1 MVRVLGE
8 VRCRLI
14 ALFLC
19 VMLVVTLSACGNND
33 KIASTEEDGKTDD
46 TSVEVTAEKENDSEK
61 EEATDAEN
69 AAEEN
74 IVVPLKL
81 MIETKSH
88 SDFTDDD
95 SYRALYSGSYDLIYL
110 TDDCKETYGELSKSL
125 EAFNEE
131 KENDFLS
138 DYKESL
144 AEAKDYYDEL
154 EDKEY
159 FYGYSDEAHITLCRA
174 DDRFLS
180 ISRNFYSYMG
190 GAHGIY
196 GSGGYNYDVKT
207 GKELQLN
214 EVITDIPALQKHV
227 IEKLKEEY
235 SDVGLEELDVSL
247 EESVAEYLTGEKDQ
261 ACSWF
266 ITPRGVRITFGVY
279 QLASYAAGE
288 QTVLISYDECPE
300 LFYEG
305 FQVQEGNYI
314 EDYDSMGSF
323 NIDIGNNGSV
333 DTIDVEGNYNDYSD
347 IESVTINVNGVKTSV
362 DIYGF
367 DLKLRFVHIGQN
379 VYLYLEVTQEN
390 DYRSTY
396 AFKLSE
402 GGATKIGEYY
412 GYLTGIVPSADY
424 DSDWNSYWS
433 VLLTVPDDL
442 YFGERMQIL
451 STFDGIAKASIND
464 NGELEL
470 PEEYYY
476 SDFYSVL
483 TAKQDVKASEIN
495 EETKEVITDD
505 SAIPSGTKLS
515 IIGTDGKGI
524 VDLKTE
530 SGTVYRIDIKAD
542 DWPQTVNGVDIE
554 ELFDGIMFAG

>member
-1 MVRVLGE
+1 MKLIGKS
-8 VRCRLI
+8 RCRL
-14 ALFLC
+14 LTVFLC
-19 VMLVVTLSACGNND
+19 VMLMFSLSACGD
-33 KIASTEEDGKTDD
+33 TEEKAS
-46 TSVEVTAEKENDSEK
+46 SVESDKSNDTEVEDTVGQDNNSEE
-61 EEATDAEN
+61 EEAANAEN
-69 AAEEN
+69 AAEED

-81 MIETKSH
+81 MVQTKSH

-95 SYRALYSGSYDLIYL
+95 SYTSLYNGNYDLIYL
-110 TDDCKETYGELSKSL
+110 TDDCKEVYGELSKSL

-144 AEAKDYYDEL
+144 AEAEDYYNES

-174 DDRFLS
+174 DELFLS
-180 ISRNFYSYMG
+180 ISRNFYSYRG

-207 GKELQLN
+207 GMELQLN
-214 EVITDIPALQKHV
+214 EVITDIPALQKLV

-235 SDVGLEELDVSL
+235 SDIGFDELDVSL
-247 EESVAEYLTGEKDQ
+247 EESVPEYLTGEKDQ

-266 ITPRGVRITFGVY
+266 ITPRGIKITFGVY

-288 QTVLISYDECPE
+288 QTVFISYDEHPE

-305 FQVQEGNYI
+305 FRVQTGNYI
-314 EDYDSMGSF
+314 EDYDSIGRF
-323 NIDIGNNGSV
+323 NIDIGDNGSV
-333 DTIDVEGNYNDYSD
+333 DTVEIEGNYNDNSD
-347 IESVTINVNGVKTSV
+347 IESVTINVNGVKTSA

-367 DLKLRFVHIGQN
+367 DLRPRFVHMGQS
-379 VYLYLEVTQEN
+379 VYLYLEVSQEN

-402 GGATKIGEYY
+402 GGAIKIGEYY
-412 GYLTGIVPSADY
+412 GYLTGIVPYADY

-433 VLLTVPDDL
+433 VLLTVPTDL

-451 STFDGIAKASIND
+451 STFEGIAKAVIND
-464 NGELEL
+464 NGELVL

-476 SDFYSVL
+476 SDFSGTI
-483 TAKQDVKASEIN
+483 TAKQDVKANEIN
-495 EETKEVITDD
+495 EETKEVTAND

-515 IIGTDGKGI
+515 IVGTDGKSI
-524 VDLKTE
+524 VDLKAE
-530 SGTVYRIDIKAD
+530 SGTVYQLDIKAD